1 MINRKKIEIET
12 KHHQQ
17 LEFMRIFNK
26 NFEIKR
32 LKKESLTFSLSIDA
46 RCAAPPSPAA
56 PPRRRRP
63 GPDRQRQQAA
73 AAAATAAG
81 MPPHRR
87 GPSAAARA
95 ACRTR
100 RAIQREGERLR
111 VGVVAADHSM
121 RERAQIWGRMRREK
135 G

>member
-17 LEFMRIFNK
+17 LEFMKIFNK

-73 AAAATAAG
+73 AAACSSSSRCRQQQQACRRTAAAPA
-81 MPPHRR
+81 PPRAL
-87 GPSAAARA
+87 PAAR
-95 ACRTR
+95 
-100 RAIQREGERLR
+100 
-111 VGVVAADHSM
+111 VARSSE
-121 RERAQIWGRMRREK
+121 RERD
-135 G
+135 